1 MDIQRTASHNNTSA
15 RRVELKRSYLD
26 KKVVLDAKNLTPNPF
41 PSGKGNNGFLLVNVN
56 REQSSAP
63 RATLRLIPG
72 AGVTLP
78 KEA

>member
-26 KKVVLDAKNLTPNPF
+26 KKVVLDAKNLTPTRA
-41 PSGKGNNGFLLVNVN
+41 GRGTGFLLVNVN

-78 KEA
+78 KEV